1 MSESKAELPLQI
13 GSMDT
18 WETKYQLK
26 TKEGVKIDLTVDDTY
41 KRVAKALAS
50 VEEDTAHWE
59 EQFLWALRHGAIPAG
74 RILSNLGA
82 EEHKPG
88 VSAINCTVSDT
99 IEDSIEGILEG
110 VRDAGITLSAGCGIG
125 YEFSTIR
132 PNGAMVSGVG
142 STTTGAIP
150 FMDIYDKMCFTIA
163 SAGGRR
169 GAQMA
174 TFDLEHPDVLNV
186 IKAKRE
192 DGKLRQFNISLLI
205 TDKFLEAVKSNAQW
219 IFSFPVTRKTFDDT
233 EEYIY
238 RTFPGDLSNYVTD
251 GSGNVACKI
260 YGAMPALEL
269 WDIIMQS
276 TYTFSEP
283 GFLLVDKINK
293 ENPLYFCENIRATNP
308 CFTGDTK
315 VWTAEGQK
323 TFKSLAESG
332 EDIEVLTQTTEGKL
346 VYRTMRNPRMTRKA
360 QPLVRVTLDNGETV
374 RCTPDHRFYLKDG
387 SALEAQE
394 LKEGDRIESVYRY
407 NANQKGYKRLTN
419 GQHTPLEHHVP
430 FENLLEGW
438 EVHHDN
444 EIKCDN
450 RPSNLRAMP
459 GIDHK
464 RIHMTGDNN
473 PTRRIPSCASR
484 DVVGNKNP
492 RYRHDID
499 TVVLQEKRDNGMS
512 YIAIAKD
519 MGLSKYAVMQRLG
532 YERPSNHKVVSVETL
547 TDIEDVY
554 CGTVDETA
562 RFFLALGEDD
572 GVLVSNCAEQP
583 LPPNGACLLGSINLT
598 KFVIDPFAVVAR
610 FDFKKFKQVVTVFT
624 RMLDNVVD
632 MNNLP
637 LEAQRKEI
645 LRKRR
650 HGMGYLGLGS
660 AMTMLGMVYGSPESV
675 ELTEKITAALVVE
688 GWRAG
693 IALAKEKGAAPIF
706 SERFKDADGELSP
719 CTHLFI
725 ESVHIQR
732 VLEVAPEL
740 ELQFLDHGCRF
751 THHSSIAPTG
761 TLALSV
767 GNNASNGIEP
777 SFAHSYMRNVIKSG
791 KSTKQVFEVA
801 SYELLLYRALIN
813 PLAHPNSPDSL
824 PDYFKGAD
832 EIDPKR
838 HIDIQATAQYWID
851 SSISKTINVPT
862 EMPYEDFKD
871 IYSYAIEQGLKG
883 CTTFRFNPEVF
894 QGVLV
899 KEEDLKNTQ
908 YTFVLETGEEVT
920 VAGDATIDYAGDTH
934 SAANLFDAIK
944 EGYFGKF

>member
-1 MSESKAELPLQI
+1 MSKLKIELPLQM

-26 TKEGVKIDLTVDDTY
+26 NKEGIKIDLTVDDTY

-50 VEEDTAHWE
+50 VEVDHAYWE
-59 EQFLWALRHGAIPAG
+59 NQFLWALRRGAIPAG
-74 RILSNLGA
+74 RSLSNLGA

-88 VSAINCTVSDT
+88 ASSINCTVADT
-99 IEDSIEGILEG
+99 IEDSIEGIFG
-110 VRDAGITLSAGCGIG
+110 SVRDAGITLAAGCGIG

-142 STTTGAIP
+142 ATTTGVIP
-150 FMDIYDKMCFTIA
+150 FMDVFDKMCFTIA

-205 TDKFLEAVKSNAQW
+205 TNKFLEAVKNNTEW
-219 IFSFPVTRKTFDDT
+219 VFSFPVTRKTFDAK

-238 RTFPGDLSNYVTD
+238 RKFPGDLSNYLKNKD
-251 GSGNVACKI
+251 GEIACKI
-260 YGAMPALEL
+260 YGSMPAVEL

-283 GFLLVDKINK
+283 GFLLIDKINK
-293 ENPLYFCENIRATNP
+293 ENPLYFCEDIRATNP
-308 CFTGDTK
+308 
-315 VWTAEGQK
+315 
-323 TFKSLAESG
+323 
-332 EDIEVLTQTTEGKL
+332 
-346 VYRTMRNPRMTRKA
+346 
-360 QPLVRVTLDNGETV
+360 
-374 RCTPDHRFYLKDG
+374 
-387 SALEAQE
+387 
-394 LKEGDRIESVYRY
+394 
-407 NANQKGYKRLTN
+407 
-419 GQHTPLEHHVP
+419 
-430 FENLLEGW
+430 
-438 EVHHDN
+438 
-444 EIKCDN
+444 
-450 RPSNLRAMP
+450 
-459 GIDHK
+459 
-464 RIHMTGDNN
+464 
-473 PTRRIPSCASR
+473 
-484 DVVGNKNP
+484 
-492 RYRHDID
+492 
-499 TVVLQEKRDNGMS
+499 
-512 YIAIAKD
+512 
-519 MGLSKYAVMQRLG
+519 
-532 YERPSNHKVVSVETL
+532 
-547 TDIEDVY
+547 
-554 CGTVDETA
+554 
-562 RFFLALGEDD
+562 
-572 GVLVSNCAEQP
+572 CAEQP

-598 KFVIDPFAVVAR
+598 HFISEAFTVDAT
-610 FDFKKFKQVVTVFT
+610 FDFQLFSTVVRIFT

-637 LEAQRKEI
+637 LESQRNEI

-675 ELTEKITAALVVE
+675 ELTDKITKTLVIE
-688 GWRAG
+688 GWKAG

-706 SERFKDADGELSP
+706 SEEFKDEDGTAIP
-719 CTHLFI
+719 CAVLFTR
-725 ESVHIQR
+725 SVHIQR
-732 VLEVAPEL
+732 ILKEAPEL
-740 ELQFLDHGCRF
+740 KQEFIKYGCRF

-761 TLALSV
+761 TLALSI

-777 SFAHSYMRNVIKSG
+777 SFAHSYLRNVIKAG
-791 KSTKQVFEVA
+791 KSTKQVLEVA
-801 SYELLLYRALIN
+801 SYELLLYRYLFD
-813 PLAHPNSPDSL
+813 PSAHPNNPNSL
-824 PDYFKGAD
+824 PNYFKGAD
-832 EIDPKR
+832 DIDPKR
-838 HIDIQATAQYWID
+838 HIDIQAAAQYWID

-862 EMPYEDFKD
+862 DMPYEEFKD
-871 IYSYAIEQGLKG
+871 IYNYAIDKGLKG

-908 YTFVLETGEEVT
+908 YTFVLESGQEVT
-920 VAGDATIDYAGDTH
+920 VAGDTSIDYNGDTH

>member
-1 MSESKAELPLQI
+1 MSKLKIELPLQM
-13 GSMDT
+13 GSMNT

-26 TKEGVKIDLTVDDTY
+26 NKEGIKIDLTVDDTY

-50 VEEDTAHWE
+50 VEVDHAYWE
-59 EQFLWALRHGAIPAG
+59 NQFLWALRRGAIPAG
-74 RILSNLGA
+74 RSLSNLGA

-88 VSAINCTVSDT
+88 ASSINCTVADT
-99 IEDSIEGILEG
+99 IEDSIEGIFG
-110 VRDAGITLSAGCGIG
+110 SVRDAGITLAAGCGIG

-142 STTTGAIP
+142 ATTTGAIP
-150 FMDIYDKMCFTIA
+150 FMDVFDKMCFTIA

-205 TDKFLEAVKSNAQW
+205 TNKFLEAVKNNTEW
-219 IFSFPVTRKTFDDT
+219 VFSFPVTRKTFDAK

-238 RTFPGDLSNYVTD
+238 RKFPGDLSNYLKNKD
-251 GSGNVACKI
+251 GEIACKI
-260 YGAMPALEL
+260 YGSMPAVEL

-283 GFLLVDKINK
+283 GFLLIDKINK
-293 ENPLYFCENIRATNP
+293 ENPLYFCEDIRATNP
-308 CFTGDTK
+308 
-315 VWTAEGQK
+315 
-323 TFKSLAESG
+323 
-332 EDIEVLTQTTEGKL
+332 
-346 VYRTMRNPRMTRKA
+346 
-360 QPLVRVTLDNGETV
+360 
-374 RCTPDHRFYLKDG
+374 
-387 SALEAQE
+387 
-394 LKEGDRIESVYRY
+394 
-407 NANQKGYKRLTN
+407 
-419 GQHTPLEHHVP
+419 
-430 FENLLEGW
+430 
-438 EVHHDN
+438 
-444 EIKCDN
+444 
-450 RPSNLRAMP
+450 
-459 GIDHK
+459 
-464 RIHMTGDNN
+464 
-473 PTRRIPSCASR
+473 
-484 DVVGNKNP
+484 
-492 RYRHDID
+492 
-499 TVVLQEKRDNGMS
+499 
-512 YIAIAKD
+512 
-519 MGLSKYAVMQRLG
+519 
-532 YERPSNHKVVSVETL
+532 
-547 TDIEDVY
+547 
-554 CGTVDETA
+554 
-562 RFFLALGEDD
+562 
-572 GVLVSNCAEQP
+572 CAEQP

-598 KFVIDPFAVVAR
+598 HFISEAFTVDAT
-610 FDFKKFKQVVTVFT
+610 FDFQLFSTVVRIFT

-637 LEAQRKEI
+637 LESQRNEI

-675 ELTEKITAALVVE
+675 ELTDKITKTLAIE
-688 GWRAG
+688 GWKAG

-706 SERFKDADGELSP
+706 SEEFKDEDGTAIP
-719 CTHLFI
+719 CAVLFTR
-725 ESVHIQR
+725 SVHIQR
-732 VLEVAPEL
+732 ILKEAPEL
-740 ELQFLDHGCRF
+740 KQEFIKYGCRF

-777 SFAHSYMRNVIKSG
+777 SFAHSYLRNVIKAG
-791 KSTKQVFEVA
+791 KSTKQVLEVA
-801 SYELLLYRALIN
+801 SYELLLYRYLFD
-813 PLAHPNSPDSL
+813 PSAHPNNPNSL
-824 PDYFKGAD
+824 PNYFKGAD
-832 EIDPKR
+832 DIDPKR
-838 HIDIQATAQYWID
+838 HIDIQAAAQYWID

-862 EMPYEDFKD
+862 DMPYEEFKD
-871 IYSYAIEQGLKG
+871 IYNYAIDKGLKG

-908 YTFVLETGEEVT
+908 YTFVLESGQEVT
-920 VAGDATIDYAGDTH
+920 VAGDTSIDYNGDTH

>member
-1 MSESKAELPLQI
+1 MSKLKIELPLQM
-13 GSMDT
+13 GSMNT

-26 TKEGVKIDLTVDDTY
+26 NKEGIKIDLTVDDTY

-50 VEEDTAHWE
+50 VEVDHAYWE
-59 EQFLWALRHGAIPAG
+59 NQFLWALRRGAIPAG
-74 RILSNLGA
+74 RSLSNLGA

-88 VSAINCTVSDT
+88 ASSINCTVADT
-99 IEDSIEGILEG
+99 IEDSIEGIFG
-110 VRDAGITLSAGCGIG
+110 SVRDAGITLAAGCGIG

-142 STTTGAIP
+142 ATTTGAIP
-150 FMDIYDKMCFTIA
+150 FMDVFDKMCFTIA

-205 TDKFLEAVKSNAQW
+205 TNKFLEAVKNNTEW
-219 IFSFPVTRKTFDDT
+219 VFSFPVTRKTFDAK

-238 RTFPGDLSNYVTD
+238 RKFPGDLSNYLKNKD
-251 GSGNVACKI
+251 GEIACKI
-260 YGAMPALEL
+260 YGSMPAVEL

-283 GFLLVDKINK
+283 GFLLIDKINK
-293 ENPLYFCENIRATNP
+293 ENPLYFCEDIRATNP
-308 CFTGDTK
+308 
-315 VWTAEGQK
+315 
-323 TFKSLAESG
+323 
-332 EDIEVLTQTTEGKL
+332 
-346 VYRTMRNPRMTRKA
+346 
-360 QPLVRVTLDNGETV
+360 
-374 RCTPDHRFYLKDG
+374 
-387 SALEAQE
+387 
-394 LKEGDRIESVYRY
+394 
-407 NANQKGYKRLTN
+407 
-419 GQHTPLEHHVP
+419 
-430 FENLLEGW
+430 
-438 EVHHDN
+438 
-444 EIKCDN
+444 
-450 RPSNLRAMP
+450 
-459 GIDHK
+459 
-464 RIHMTGDNN
+464 
-473 PTRRIPSCASR
+473 
-484 DVVGNKNP
+484 
-492 RYRHDID
+492 
-499 TVVLQEKRDNGMS
+499 
-512 YIAIAKD
+512 
-519 MGLSKYAVMQRLG
+519 
-532 YERPSNHKVVSVETL
+532 
-547 TDIEDVY
+547 
-554 CGTVDETA
+554 
-562 RFFLALGEDD
+562 
-572 GVLVSNCAEQP
+572 CAEQP

-598 KFVIDPFAVVAR
+598 HFISEAFTVDAT
-610 FDFKKFKQVVTVFT
+610 FDFQLFSTVVRIFT

-637 LEAQRKEI
+637 LESQRNEI

-675 ELTEKITAALVVE
+675 ELTDKITKTLAIE
-688 GWRAG
+688 GWKAG

-706 SERFKDADGELSP
+706 SEEFKDEDGTAIP
-719 CTHLFI
+719 CAVLFTR
-725 ESVHIQR
+725 SVHIQR
-732 VLEVAPEL
+732 ILKEAPEL
-740 ELQFLDHGCRF
+740 KQEFIKYGCRF

-777 SFAHSYMRNVIKSG
+777 SFAHSYLRNVIKAG
-791 KSTKQVFEVA
+791 KSTKQVLEVA
-801 SYELLLYRALIN
+801 SYELLLYRYLFD
-813 PLAHPNSPDSL
+813 PSAHPNNPNSL
-824 PDYFKGAD
+824 PNYFKGAD

-838 HIDIQATAQYWID
+838 HIDIQAAAQYWID

-862 EMPYEDFKD
+862 DMPYEEFKD
-871 IYSYAIEQGLKG
+871 IYNYAIDKGLKG

-908 YTFVLETGEEVT
+908 YTFVLESGQEVT
-920 VAGDATIDYAGDTH
+920 VAGDTSIDYNGDTH

>member
-1 MSESKAELPLQI
+1 MSKHKIELPLQM

-26 TKEGVKIDLTVDDTY
+26 NKEGIKIDLTVDDTY

-50 VEEDTAHWE
+50 VEVDHAYWE
-59 EQFLWALRHGAIPAG
+59 NQFLWALRRGAIPAG
-74 RILSNLGA
+74 RSLSNLGA

-88 VSAINCTVSDT
+88 ASSINCTVADT
-99 IEDSIEGILEG
+99 IEDSIEGIFG
-110 VRDAGITLSAGCGIG
+110 SVRDAGITLAAGCGIG

-142 STTTGAIP
+142 ATTTGAIP
-150 FMDIYDKMCFTIA
+150 FMDVFDKMCFTIA

-205 TDKFLEAVKSNAQW
+205 TNKFLEAVKNNTEW
-219 IFSFPVTRKTFDDT
+219 VFSFPVTRKTFDAK

-238 RTFPGDLSNYVTD
+238 RKFPGDLSNYLKNKD
-251 GSGNVACKI
+251 GEIACKI
-260 YGAMPALEL
+260 YGSMPAVEL

-283 GFLLVDKINK
+283 GFLLIDKINK
-293 ENPLYFCENIRATNP
+293 ENPLYFCEDIRATNP
-308 CFTGDTK
+308 
-315 VWTAEGQK
+315 
-323 TFKSLAESG
+323 
-332 EDIEVLTQTTEGKL
+332 
-346 VYRTMRNPRMTRKA
+346 
-360 QPLVRVTLDNGETV
+360 
-374 RCTPDHRFYLKDG
+374 
-387 SALEAQE
+387 
-394 LKEGDRIESVYRY
+394 
-407 NANQKGYKRLTN
+407 
-419 GQHTPLEHHVP
+419 
-430 FENLLEGW
+430 
-438 EVHHDN
+438 
-444 EIKCDN
+444 
-450 RPSNLRAMP
+450 
-459 GIDHK
+459 
-464 RIHMTGDNN
+464 
-473 PTRRIPSCASR
+473 
-484 DVVGNKNP
+484 
-492 RYRHDID
+492 
-499 TVVLQEKRDNGMS
+499 
-512 YIAIAKD
+512 
-519 MGLSKYAVMQRLG
+519 
-532 YERPSNHKVVSVETL
+532 
-547 TDIEDVY
+547 
-554 CGTVDETA
+554 
-562 RFFLALGEDD
+562 
-572 GVLVSNCAEQP
+572 CAEQP

-598 KFVIDPFAVVAR
+598 HFISEAFTVDAT
-610 FDFKKFKQVVTVFT
+610 FDFQLFSTVVRIFT

-637 LEAQRKEI
+637 LESQRNEI

-675 ELTEKITAALVVE
+675 ELTDKITKTLVIE
-688 GWRAG
+688 GWKAG

-706 SERFKDADGELSP
+706 SEEFKDEDGTAIP
-719 CTHLFI
+719 CAVLFTR
-725 ESVHIQR
+725 SVHIQR
-732 VLEVAPEL
+732 ILKEAPEL
-740 ELQFLDHGCRF
+740 KQEFIKYGCRF

-761 TLALSV
+761 TLALSI

-777 SFAHSYMRNVIKSG
+777 SFAHSYLRNVIKAG
-791 KSTKQVFEVA
+791 KSTKQVLEVA
-801 SYELLLYRALIN
+801 SYELLLYRYLFD
-813 PLAHPNSPDSL
+813 PSAHPNNPNSL
-824 PDYFKGAD
+824 PNYFKGAD

-838 HIDIQATAQYWID
+838 HIDIQAAAQYWID

-862 EMPYEDFKD
+862 DMPYEEFKD
-871 IYSYAIEQGLKG
+871 IYNYAIDKGLKG

-908 YTFVLETGEEVT
+908 YTFVLESGQEVT
-920 VAGDATIDYAGDTH
+920 VAGDTSIDYNGDTH

>member
-1 MSESKAELPLQI
+1 MNENTSELPLQI

-26 TKEGVKIDLTVDDTY
+26 TKEGAKIDLTVDDTY
-41 KRVAKALAS
+41 SRVAKALAS
-50 VEEDTAHWE
+50 VENEPEYWE
-59 EQFLWALRHGAIPAG
+59 AQFLWALRNGAIPAG

-205 TDKFLEAVKSNAQW
+205 TDKFLEAVKINAQW
-219 IFSFPVTRKTFDDT
+219 IFSFPATKKTFDVT

-251 GSGNVACKI
+251 KAGNVACRI
-260 YGAMPALEL
+260 YGSMPAVEL
-269 WDIIMQS
+269 WDIIMRS
-276 TYTFSEP
+276 TYEFSEP
-283 GFLLVDKINK
+283 GFLLIDKINK

-308 CFTGDTK
+308 
-315 VWTAEGQK
+315 
-323 TFKSLAESG
+323 
-332 EDIEVLTQTTEGKL
+332 
-346 VYRTMRNPRMTRKA
+346 
-360 QPLVRVTLDNGETV
+360 
-374 RCTPDHRFYLKDG
+374 
-387 SALEAQE
+387 
-394 LKEGDRIESVYRY
+394 
-407 NANQKGYKRLTN
+407 
-419 GQHTPLEHHVP
+419 
-430 FENLLEGW
+430 
-438 EVHHDN
+438 
-444 EIKCDN
+444 
-450 RPSNLRAMP
+450 
-459 GIDHK
+459 
-464 RIHMTGDNN
+464 
-473 PTRRIPSCASR
+473 
-484 DVVGNKNP
+484 
-492 RYRHDID
+492 
-499 TVVLQEKRDNGMS
+499 
-512 YIAIAKD
+512 
-519 MGLSKYAVMQRLG
+519 
-532 YERPSNHKVVSVETL
+532 
-547 TDIEDVY
+547 
-554 CGTVDETA
+554 
-562 RFFLALGEDD
+562 
-572 GVLVSNCAEQP
+572 CAEQP

-598 KFVIDPFAVVAR
+598 KFVIDPFTVAAR
-610 FDFKKFKQVVTVFT
+610 FDFEKFKQVVTVFT

-675 ELTEKITAALVVE
+675 ELTAQITEALVIG
-688 GWRAG
+688 GWKTG

-706 SERFKDADGELSP
+706 SERFKDTDDELVP
-719 CTHLFI
+719 CAELFI
-725 ESVHIQR
+725 ESSHIQK

-740 ELQFLDHGCRF
+740 KRDFLVYGCRF

-813 PLAHPNSPDSL
+813 PLASPSIPGSL

-838 HIDIQATAQYWID
+838 HIDIQAAAQYWID

-908 YTFVLETGEEVT
+908 YTFVLESGEEVT
-920 VAGDATIDYAGDTH
+920 VAGDATIDYDGDTH
-934 SAANLFDAIK
+934 SAANLFDAYK
-944 EGYFGKF
+944 EGYYGKF

>member
-1 MSESKAELPLQI
+1 MSKHKIELPLQM
-13 GSMDT
+13 GSMNT

-26 TKEGVKIDLTVDDTY
+26 NKEGIKIDLTVDDTY

-50 VEEDTAHWE
+50 VEVDHAYWE
-59 EQFLWALRHGAIPAG
+59 NQFLWALRRGAIPAG
-74 RILSNLGA
+74 RSLSNLGA

-88 VSAINCTVSDT
+88 ASSINCTVADT
-99 IEDSIEGILEG
+99 IEDSIEGIFG
-110 VRDAGITLSAGCGIG
+110 SVRDAGITLAAGCGIG

-142 STTTGAIP
+142 ATTTGAIP
-150 FMDIYDKMCFTIA
+150 FMDVFDKMCFTIA

-205 TDKFLEAVKSNAQW
+205 TNKFLEAVKNNTEW
-219 IFSFPVTRKTFDDT
+219 VFSFPVTRKTFDAK

-238 RTFPGDLSNYVTD
+238 RKFPGDLSNYLKNKD
-251 GSGNVACKI
+251 GEIACKI
-260 YGAMPALEL
+260 YGSMPAVEL

-283 GFLLVDKINK
+283 GFLLIDKINK
-293 ENPLYFCENIRATNP
+293 ENPLYFCEDIRATNP
-308 CFTGDTK
+308 
-315 VWTAEGQK
+315 
-323 TFKSLAESG
+323 
-332 EDIEVLTQTTEGKL
+332 
-346 VYRTMRNPRMTRKA
+346 
-360 QPLVRVTLDNGETV
+360 
-374 RCTPDHRFYLKDG
+374 
-387 SALEAQE
+387 
-394 LKEGDRIESVYRY
+394 
-407 NANQKGYKRLTN
+407 
-419 GQHTPLEHHVP
+419 
-430 FENLLEGW
+430 
-438 EVHHDN
+438 
-444 EIKCDN
+444 
-450 RPSNLRAMP
+450 
-459 GIDHK
+459 
-464 RIHMTGDNN
+464 
-473 PTRRIPSCASR
+473 
-484 DVVGNKNP
+484 
-492 RYRHDID
+492 
-499 TVVLQEKRDNGMS
+499 
-512 YIAIAKD
+512 
-519 MGLSKYAVMQRLG
+519 
-532 YERPSNHKVVSVETL
+532 
-547 TDIEDVY
+547 
-554 CGTVDETA
+554 
-562 RFFLALGEDD
+562 
-572 GVLVSNCAEQP
+572 CAEQP

-598 KFVIDPFAVVAR
+598 HFISEAFTVDAT
-610 FDFKKFKQVVTVFT
+610 FDFQLFSTVVRIFT

-637 LEAQRKEI
+637 LESQRNEI

-675 ELTEKITAALVVE
+675 ELTDKITKTLVIE
-688 GWRAG
+688 GWKAG

-706 SERFKDADGELSP
+706 SEEFKDEDGTAIP
-719 CTHLFI
+719 CAVLFTR
-725 ESVHIQR
+725 SVHIQR
-732 VLEVAPEL
+732 ILKEAPEL
-740 ELQFLDHGCRF
+740 KQEFIKYGCRF

-761 TLALSV
+761 TLALSI

-777 SFAHSYMRNVIKSG
+777 SFAHSYLRNVIKAG
-791 KSTKQVFEVA
+791 KSTKQVLEVA
-801 SYELLLYRALIN
+801 SYELLLYRYLFD
-813 PLAHPNSPDSL
+813 PSAHPNNPNSL
-824 PDYFKGAD
+824 PNYFKGAD

-838 HIDIQATAQYWID
+838 HIDIQAAAQYWID

-862 EMPYEDFKD
+862 DMPYEEFKD
-871 IYSYAIEQGLKG
+871 IYNYAIDKGLKG

-908 YTFVLETGEEVT
+908 YTFVLESGQEVT
-920 VAGDATIDYAGDTH
+920 VAGDTSIDYNGDTH

>member
-1 MSESKAELPLQI
+1 MSKHKIELPLQM
-13 GSMDT
+13 GSMNT

-26 TKEGVKIDLTVDDTY
+26 NKEGIKIDLTVDDTY

-50 VEEDTAHWE
+50 VEVDHAYWE
-59 EQFLWALRHGAIPAG
+59 NQFLWALRRGAIPAG
-74 RILSNLGA
+74 RSLSNLGA

-88 VSAINCTVSDT
+88 ASSINCTVADT
-99 IEDSIEGILEG
+99 IEDSIEGIFG
-110 VRDAGITLSAGCGIG
+110 SVRDAGITLAAGCGIG

-142 STTTGAIP
+142 ATTTGAIP
-150 FMDIYDKMCFTIA
+150 FMDVFDKMCFTIA

-205 TDKFLEAVKSNAQW
+205 TNKFLEAVKNNTEW
-219 IFSFPVTRKTFDDT
+219 VFSFPVTRKTFDAK

-238 RTFPGDLSNYVTD
+238 RKFPGDLSNYLKNKD
-251 GSGNVACKI
+251 GEIACKI
-260 YGAMPALEL
+260 YGSMPAVEL

-283 GFLLVDKINK
+283 GFLLIDKINK
-293 ENPLYFCENIRATNP
+293 ENPLYFCEDIRATNP
-308 CFTGDTK
+308 
-315 VWTAEGQK
+315 
-323 TFKSLAESG
+323 
-332 EDIEVLTQTTEGKL
+332 
-346 VYRTMRNPRMTRKA
+346 
-360 QPLVRVTLDNGETV
+360 
-374 RCTPDHRFYLKDG
+374 
-387 SALEAQE
+387 
-394 LKEGDRIESVYRY
+394 
-407 NANQKGYKRLTN
+407 
-419 GQHTPLEHHVP
+419 
-430 FENLLEGW
+430 
-438 EVHHDN
+438 
-444 EIKCDN
+444 
-450 RPSNLRAMP
+450 
-459 GIDHK
+459 
-464 RIHMTGDNN
+464 
-473 PTRRIPSCASR
+473 
-484 DVVGNKNP
+484 
-492 RYRHDID
+492 
-499 TVVLQEKRDNGMS
+499 
-512 YIAIAKD
+512 
-519 MGLSKYAVMQRLG
+519 
-532 YERPSNHKVVSVETL
+532 
-547 TDIEDVY
+547 
-554 CGTVDETA
+554 
-562 RFFLALGEDD
+562 
-572 GVLVSNCAEQP
+572 CAEQP

-598 KFVIDPFAVVAR
+598 HFISEAFTVDAT
-610 FDFKKFKQVVTVFT
+610 FDFQLFSTVVRIFT

-637 LEAQRKEI
+637 LESQRNEI

-675 ELTEKITAALVVE
+675 ELTDKITKTLVIE
-688 GWRAG
+688 GWKAG

-706 SERFKDADGELSP
+706 SEEFKDEDGTAIP
-719 CTHLFI
+719 CAVLFTR
-725 ESVHIQR
+725 SVHIQR
-732 VLEVAPEL
+732 ILKEAPEL
-740 ELQFLDHGCRF
+740 KQEFIKYGCRF

-777 SFAHSYMRNVIKSG
+777 SFAHSYLRNVIKVG
-791 KSTKQVFEVA
+791 KSTKQVLEVA
-801 SYELLLYRALIN
+801 SYELLLYRYLFD
-813 PLAHPNSPDSL
+813 PSAHPNNPNSL
-824 PDYFKGAD
+824 PNYFKGAD

-838 HIDIQATAQYWID
+838 HIDIQAAAQYWID

-862 EMPYEDFKD
+862 DMPYEEFKD
-871 IYSYAIEQGLKG
+871 IYNYAIDKGLKG

-908 YTFVLETGEEVT
+908 YTFVLESGQEVT
-920 VAGDATIDYAGDTH
+920 VAGDTSIDYNGDTH

>member
-1 MSESKAELPLQI
+1 MSKHKTVLPLQTS
-13 GSMDT
+13 SMDT

-26 TKEGVKIDLTVDDTY
+26 NKEGVKIDLTVVDTF

-50 VEEDTAHWE
+50 VEKDQVHWE
-59 EQFLWALRHGAIPAG
+59 EQFLWALSNGAIPAG
-74 RILSNLGA
+74 RSLSNLGA

-88 VSAINCTVSDT
+88 ASSINCTVSDT
-99 IEDSIEGILEG
+99 IEDSIEGILG
-110 VRDAGITLSAGCGIG
+110 SVRDAGITLSAGCGIG

-142 STTTGAIP
+142 ATTTGAIP
-150 FMDIYDKMCFTIA
+150 FMDIFDKMCFTIA

-205 TDKFLEAVKSNAQW
+205 TEKFLEAVKNNTEW
-219 IFSFPVTRKTFDDT
+219 VFSFPVTRKTFDAN
-233 EEYIY
+233 EKYIY
-238 RTFPGDLSNYVTD
+238 RKFPGDLTNYLKNKE
-251 GSGNVACKI
+251 GEVACKI
-260 YGAMPALEL
+260 YGSMPAVEL

-283 GFLLVDKINK
+283 GFLLIDKINK
-293 ENPLYFCENIRATNP
+293 ENPLYFCEDIRATNP
-308 CFTGDTK
+308 
-315 VWTAEGQK
+315 
-323 TFKSLAESG
+323 
-332 EDIEVLTQTTEGKL
+332 
-346 VYRTMRNPRMTRKA
+346 
-360 QPLVRVTLDNGETV
+360 
-374 RCTPDHRFYLKDG
+374 
-387 SALEAQE
+387 
-394 LKEGDRIESVYRY
+394 
-407 NANQKGYKRLTN
+407 
-419 GQHTPLEHHVP
+419 
-430 FENLLEGW
+430 
-438 EVHHDN
+438 
-444 EIKCDN
+444 
-450 RPSNLRAMP
+450 
-459 GIDHK
+459 
-464 RIHMTGDNN
+464 
-473 PTRRIPSCASR
+473 
-484 DVVGNKNP
+484 
-492 RYRHDID
+492 
-499 TVVLQEKRDNGMS
+499 
-512 YIAIAKD
+512 
-519 MGLSKYAVMQRLG
+519 
-532 YERPSNHKVVSVETL
+532 
-547 TDIEDVY
+547 
-554 CGTVDETA
+554 
-562 RFFLALGEDD
+562 
-572 GVLVSNCAEQP
+572 CAEQP

-598 KFVIDPFAVVAR
+598 HFVSSPFTDVAT
-610 FDFKKFKQVVTVFT
+610 FDFAKFSTVVSIFT

-637 LEAQRKEI
+637 LESQRNEI

-675 ELTEKITAALVVE
+675 ALTDKITKTLAIE
-688 GWRAG
+688 GWRTG

-706 SERFKDADGELSP
+706 AEDFKDTDGTAIS
-719 CTHLFI
+719 CAILFI
-725 ESVHIQR
+725 RSVHIQR
-732 VLEVAPEL
+732 ILKEAPEL
-740 ELQFLDHGCRF
+740 HLDFIRHGCRF

-777 SFAHSYMRNVIKSG
+777 SFAHSYMRNVIKTG

-801 SYELLLYRALIN
+801 SYELLLYRHLFEPA
-813 PLAHPNSPDSL
+813 AHPSNPGTL

-838 HIDIQATAQYWID
+838 HIDIQAAAQYWID

-862 EMPYEDFKD
+862 DMPYEDFKD
-871 IYSYAIEQGLKG
+871 IYSYAIDKGLKG

-908 YTFVLETGEEVT
+908 YTFVLESGEEVT
-920 VAGDATIDYAGDTH
+920 VAGDATIDYEGDSH

-944 EGYFGKF
+944 EGYYGKF